1 MGQFITL
8 FIINTAQALE
18 IFSQDGDSNKFET
31 YLSELDSDLNLFLPE
46 LYTSIYNALTGIF
59 QNKASEG
66 RCFIGRLEIINLFRD
81 RLTAF
86 SSDYLVLLEKSHD
99 NSIVEEFIIKS
110 ADLDKIVL
118 LFNDAPIEMFKSS
131 QDWLIQICEDSYAT
145 MDFVFNPIKNLFIN
159 ILNQEQDQ
167 REVILAQISE
177 LINSFY
183 NNEKMLTDNKK
194 AFYRI
199 IVEVLPEN
207 QNQAFYPRLRN
218 EKELFDELNDLE
230 SNYYYIKDTA
240 RDAEKIISV
249 MNRSWALIQKNPNI
263 FNPWFFYANC
273 LTLQGQF
280 TDAY

>member
-1 MGQFITL
+1 M
-8 FIINTAQALE
+8 
-18 IFSQDGDSNKFET
+18 K
-31 YLSELDSDLNLFLPE
+31 
-46 LYTSIYNALTGIF
+46 
-59 QNKASEG
+59 
-66 RCFIGRLEIINLFRD
+66 
-81 RLTAF
+81 
-86 SSDYLVLLEKSHD
+86 
-99 NSIVEEFIIKS
+99 
-110 ADLDKIVL
+110 
-118 LFNDAPIEMFKSS
+118 
-131 QDWLIQICEDSYAT
+131 DSYAT

-159 ILNQEQDQ
+159 ILNQEQNQ

-249 MNRSWALIQKNPNI
+249 MNRKLGLNSKKP
-263 FNPWFFYANC
+263 
-273 LTLQGQF
+273 
-280 TDAY
+280 